1 MHNSLSPFN
10 TTSVA
15 PAGNS
20 TFTATTDYTFTTWRD
35 AMARQLLTTGNTAQ
49 TPPVTKVNAEI
60 GHLYQMLIWNENT
73 VINELNEIEQRQALR
88 PVCLKLID
96 NFIPSV
102 FRFFSRSSA
111 IKPTAEQATSQQQ
124 QSEQLEAG
132 IDTFHAMCAD
142 KGRQAVQG
150 SLKERLSAATHDMI
164 AYAEQDRDACRDT
177 YHQQLRVHRDE
188 ADITLLS
195 EKGNGSNYLPH
206 DIDAFDKNTFTH
218 HAVDKAEAADDDA
231 QQSAEVPDETSIAIV
246 QDTTLETAEYCVT
259 DNDVRIKLLNDIR
272 QLLASG
278 RESLAD
284 FARRLYNRVWER

>member
-1 MHNSLSPFN
+1 MHNSLSTFN

-15 PAGNS
+15 TAGNS
-20 TFTATTDYTFTTWRD
+20 TLPSPADYTFTTWRD
-35 AMARQLLTTGNTAQ
+35 AMARQLLSTGNTAQ
-49 TPPVTKVNAEI
+49 TPPVTEVNAEI
-60 GHLYQMLIWNENT
+60 GHFYQMLIWSENT
-73 VINELNEIEQRQALR
+73 VINELNEMEQRQALR

-102 FRFFSRSSA
+102 FRFFSRPPA
-111 IKPTAEQATSQQQ
+111 IKPTAEQAASQQQ

-150 SLKERLSAATHDMI
+150 SLKERLSASTRDMI
-164 AYAEQDRDACRDT
+164 AYTEQDRDACRET
-177 YHQQLRVHRDE
+177 YHQRLRVHRDE

-195 EKGNGSNYLPH
+195 EKGNESNYLPH

-218 HAVDKAEAADDDA
+218 HSVDKAEAADDDA
-231 QQSAEVPDETSIAIV
+231 QQSAEAPDETSIAIA
-246 QDTTLETAEYCVT
+246 QDPTLEAAEYCVT

-272 QLLASG
+272 QLLGSG

-284 FARRLYNRVWER
+284 FARRLYNSVWGR